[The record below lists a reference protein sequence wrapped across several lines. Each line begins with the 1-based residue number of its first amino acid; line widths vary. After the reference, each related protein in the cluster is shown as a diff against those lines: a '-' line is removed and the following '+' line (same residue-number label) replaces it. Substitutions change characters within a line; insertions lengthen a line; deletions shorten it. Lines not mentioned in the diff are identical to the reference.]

1 MASGFDRQVRVRDEY
16 QRRNPEWVDSVR
28 RYRALIEAAS
38 APGARLLDLGCGR
51 NGLHGDDLSCA
62 PDAVVFGVDPD
73 PAALADN
80 RVIRHRVVGSGEEL
94 PFASGTFDV
103 VASAWVLEH
112 LDHPGLVFSEVRRV
126 LVTGGRFVFLT
137 PNAWNYNAWMIRA
150 IPHRWHA
157 GLTQRL
163 YGRGEGDAP
172 RPLSSQ
178 QRRTAAP
185 AAQRRRLRAH
195 ASRLQ
200 RRPVIHRLQQAA
212 ARVVVRHRADPRR
225 TAIAEG
231 TGAHPRRRRSLTAD
245 PATKLLRVSI
255 DMTTEQREIVG
266 MVRDFVE
273 REIIPVAHDLD
284 HDDVYPDRIV
294 AQMKQLGFFGFAIGE
309 EYGGTGLDYA
319 TYAMV
324 CEEIA
329 RGWMSIT
336 GIINTHF
343 IVAFLIEN
351 FGTDEQKQR
360 FLPRMATGEFHGGFS
375 MSEPNC
381 GSDVQ
386 AIQTRAIR
394 DNGEYVING
403 TKMWATNG
411 EHSTVVATL
420 VKTDPDAS
428 PPHRGMSCI
437 LAEKQYQGFTS
448 SRRIEKLGYKGVETT
463 ELVFENNR
471 QPASNLLGGVEG
483 QGFKQM
489 MAAIEVGR
497 VNVAARGVGV
507 AQRAFELSIAY
518 AQQRQAFGVAIAQH
532 EAIQFKLA
540 DMATKIQAARLLTN
554 FAARKKDAGERA
566 DVECGMAKLFASE
579 TCFEVV
585 SEALRV
591 HGGYGFS
598 KEYDVERLYRDA
610 PLLIIGEGT
619 NEIQRLIIAK
629 GLLERHRITT

>member
-1 MASGFDRQVRVRDEY
+1 M
-16 QRRNPEWVDSVR
+16 
-28 RYRALIEAAS
+28 
-38 APGARLLDLGCGR
+38 
-51 NGLHGDDLSCA
+51 
-62 PDAVVFGVDPD
+62 
-73 PAALADN
+73 
-80 RVIRHRVVGSGEEL
+80 
-94 PFASGTFDV
+94 
-103 VASAWVLEH
+103 
-112 LDHPGLVFSEVRRV
+112 
-126 LVTGGRFVFLT
+126 
-137 PNAWNYNAWMIRA
+137 
-150 IPHRWHA
+150 
-157 GLTQRL
+157 
-163 YGRGEGDAP
+163 
-172 RPLSSQ
+172 
-178 QRRTAAP
+178 
-185 AAQRRRLRAH
+185 
-195 ASRLQ
+195 
-200 RRPVIHRLQQAA
+200 
-212 ARVVVRHRADPRR
+212 
-225 TAIAEG
+225 
-231 TGAHPRRRRSLTAD
+231 
-245 PATKLLRVSI
+245 SI

-273 REIIPVAHDLD
+273 REIIPVAHELD
-284 HDDVYPDRIV
+284 HDDTYPEGIV
-294 AQMKQLGFFGFAIGE
+294 AQMKQLGFFGFAIPE
-309 EYGGTGLDYA
+309 AYGGTGLDYA

-343 IVAFLIEN
+343 IVSFLIEN

-386 AIQTRAIR
+386 AIQTRAAL
-394 DNGEYVING
+394 DGDAYVING

-420 VKTDPDAS
+420 VKTDPNAS

-437 LAEKQYQGFTS
+437 LAEKHYLGFTS
-448 SRRIEKLGYKGVETT
+448 SRHIEKLGYKGVETT

-471 QPASNLLGGVEG
+471 QPTANLLGEVEG

-507 AQRAFELSIAY
+507 AQHAFELPIAE
-518 AQQRQAFGVAIAQH
+518 H

-585 SEALRV
+585 GEALRV

-619 NEIQRLIIAK
+619 NEIQ
-629 GLLERHRITT
+629 

>member
-1 MASGFDRQVRVRDEY
+1 M
-16 QRRNPEWVDSVR
+16 
-28 RYRALIEAAS
+28 
-38 APGARLLDLGCGR
+38 
-51 NGLHGDDLSCA
+51 
-62 PDAVVFGVDPD
+62 
-73 PAALADN
+73 
-80 RVIRHRVVGSGEEL
+80 
-94 PFASGTFDV
+94 
-103 VASAWVLEH
+103 
-112 LDHPGLVFSEVRRV
+112 
-126 LVTGGRFVFLT
+126 
-137 PNAWNYNAWMIRA
+137 
-150 IPHRWHA
+150 
-157 GLTQRL
+157 
-163 YGRGEGDAP
+163 
-172 RPLSSQ
+172 
-178 QRRTAAP
+178 
-185 AAQRRRLRAH
+185 
-195 ASRLQ
+195 
-200 RRPVIHRLQQAA
+200 
-212 ARVVVRHRADPRR
+212 
-225 TAIAEG
+225 
-231 TGAHPRRRRSLTAD
+231 
-245 PATKLLRVSI
+245 SI

-266 MVRDFVE
+266 MVRDFAE
-273 REIIPVAHDLD
+273 REIIPVAHDLE
-284 HDDVYPDRIV
+284 HDDIYPEKIV
-294 AQMKQLGFFGFAIGE
+294 AQMKRLGFFGFAVPE
-309 EYGGTGLDYA
+309 EYGGAGLDYA

-343 IVAFLIEN
+343 IVSFLLEN
-351 FGTDEQKQR
+351 FGTDAQKQR

-394 DNGEYVING
+394 DGDDYLING

-420 VKTDPDAS
+420 VKTDPEAN

-437 LAEKQYQGFTS
+437 LAEKQYPGFS
-448 SRRIEKLGYKGVETT
+448 ASRHIEKLGYRGVETT
-463 ELVFENNR
+463 ELVFDNNR

-507 AQRAFELSIAY
+507 AQRAFELSIEY
-518 AQQRQAFGVAIAQH
+518 AQQRHAFGVPIAQH
-532 EAIQFKLA
+532 QAIQFKLA

-554 FAARKKDAGERA
+554 FAARRKDAGERA
-566 DVECGMAKLFASE
+566 DIECGMAKLFASE

-585 SEALRV
+585 SEAMRV

-598 KEYDVERLYRDA
+598 KEYEIERLYRDA

-619 NEIQRLIIAK
+619 NEIQRVIITK
-629 GLLERHRITT
+629 GLLERYRITP

>member
-1 MASGFDRQVRVRDEY
+1 M
-16 QRRNPEWVDSVR
+16 
-28 RYRALIEAAS
+28 
-38 APGARLLDLGCGR
+38 
-51 NGLHGDDLSCA
+51 
-62 PDAVVFGVDPD
+62 
-73 PAALADN
+73 
-80 RVIRHRVVGSGEEL
+80 
-94 PFASGTFDV
+94 
-103 VASAWVLEH
+103 
-112 LDHPGLVFSEVRRV
+112 
-126 LVTGGRFVFLT
+126 
-137 PNAWNYNAWMIRA
+137 
-150 IPHRWHA
+150 
-157 GLTQRL
+157 
-163 YGRGEGDAP
+163 
-172 RPLSSQ
+172 
-178 QRRTAAP
+178 
-185 AAQRRRLRAH
+185 
-195 ASRLQ
+195 
-200 RRPVIHRLQQAA
+200 
-212 ARVVVRHRADPRR
+212 
-225 TAIAEG
+225 
-231 TGAHPRRRRSLTAD
+231 
-245 PATKLLRVSI
+245 SI

-273 REIIPVAHDLD
+273 REIIPVAHDLE
-284 HDDVYPDRIV
+284 HDDIYPDKIV
-294 AQMKQLGFFGFAIGE
+294 AQMKHLGFFGFAISE

-343 IVAFLIEN
+343 IVSFLIEN

-394 DNGEYVING
+394 DGDDYVING

-411 EHSTVVATL
+411 QHATVVATL
-420 VKTDPDAS
+420 VKTNPDAK
-428 PPHRGMSCI
+428 PAHRGMSCV
-437 LAEKQYQGFTS
+437 LAEKQYSGFTA
-448 SRRIEKLGYKGVETT
+448 SRHIEKLGYKGVETT

-471 QPASNLLGGVEG
+471 QPTSNLLGGVEG

-507 AQRAFELSIAY
+507 AQRAFELAIAY
-518 AQQRQAFGVAIAQH
+518 AQQRQAFGVPIAQH
-532 EAIQFKLA
+532 QAIQFKLS

-566 DVECGMAKLFASE
+566 DIECGMAKLFASE

-585 SEALRV
+585 GEAMRV

-598 KEYDVERLYRDA
+598 KEYEVERLYRDA

-619 NEIQRLIIAK
+619 NEIQRVIIAK
-629 GLLERHRITT
+629 GLLERYRISG

>member
-1 MASGFDRQVRVRDEY
+1 MT
-16 QRRNPEWVDSVR
+16 
-28 RYRALIEAAS
+28 I
-38 APGARLLDLGCGR
+38 
-51 NGLHGDDLSCA
+51 
-62 PDAVVFGVDPD
+62 
-73 PAALADN
+73 
-80 RVIRHRVVGSGEEL
+80 
-94 PFASGTFDV
+94 DV
-103 VASAWVLEH
+103 
-112 LDHPGLVFSEVRRV
+112 
-126 LVTGGRFVFLT
+126 
-137 PNAWNYNAWMIRA
+137 
-150 IPHRWHA
+150 
-157 GLTQRL
+157 
-163 YGRGEGDAP
+163 
-172 RPLSSQ
+172 
-178 QRRTAAP
+178 
-185 AAQRRRLRAH
+185 
-195 ASRLQ
+195 
-200 RRPVIHRLQQAA
+200 
-212 ARVVVRHRADPRR
+212 
-225 TAIAEG
+225 
-231 TGAHPRRRRSLTAD
+231 
-245 PATKLLRVSI
+245 
-255 DMTTEQREIVG
+255 TTEQREIVG

-284 HDDVYPDRIV
+284 HDDSYPERIV
-294 AQMKQLGFFGFAIGE
+294 AQMKQLGFFGFAIPE
-309 EYGGTGLDYA
+309 EYGGAGLDYA

-343 IVAFLIEN
+343 IVSFLIEK

-386 AIQTRAIR
+386 AIQTRAVR

-411 EHSTVVATL
+411 AHSTVVATL
-420 VKTDPDAS
+420 VKTDPDAK
-428 PPHRGMSCI
+428 PAHRGMSCI
-437 LAEKQYQGFTS
+437 LAEKQYPGFTV
-448 SRRIEKLGYKGVETT
+448 SRHIEKLGYKGVETT

-471 QPASNLLGGVEG
+471 QPAANLLGGTEG

-507 AQRAFELSIAY
+507 AQRAFELAIEYS
-518 AQQRQAFGVAIAQH
+518 QHRHAFGDPIAQH
-532 EAIQFKLA
+532 QAIQFKLA
-540 DMATKIQAARLLTN
+540 DMATKIQAARLMTN

-566 DVECGMAKLFASE
+566 DIECGMAKLFATE

-585 SEALRV
+585 TEAMRV

-598 KEYDVERLYRDA
+598 KEYEVERLYRDA

-619 NEIQRLIIAK
+619 NEIQRVIIAK
-629 GLLERHRITT
+629 GLLERYRITT

>member
-1 MASGFDRQVRVRDEY
+1 
-16 QRRNPEWVDSVR
+16 
-28 RYRALIEAAS
+28 
-38 APGARLLDLGCGR
+38 
-51 NGLHGDDLSCA
+51 
-62 PDAVVFGVDPD
+62 
-73 PAALADN
+73 
-80 RVIRHRVVGSGEEL
+80 
-94 PFASGTFDV
+94 
-103 VASAWVLEH
+103 
-112 LDHPGLVFSEVRRV
+112 
-126 LVTGGRFVFLT
+126 
-137 PNAWNYNAWMIRA
+137 
-150 IPHRWHA
+150 
-157 GLTQRL
+157 
-163 YGRGEGDAP
+163 
-172 RPLSSQ
+172 
-178 QRRTAAP
+178 
-185 AAQRRRLRAH
+185 
-195 ASRLQ
+195 
-200 RRPVIHRLQQAA
+200 
-212 ARVVVRHRADPRR
+212 
-225 TAIAEG
+225 
-231 TGAHPRRRRSLTAD
+231 
-245 PATKLLRVSI
+245 VSI

-273 REIIPVAHDLD
+273 REIIPVAHDLE
-284 HDDVYPDRIV
+284 HDDTYPEAIV
-294 AQMKQLGFFGFAIGE
+294 AQMKRLGFFGFAVPE
-309 EYGGTGLDYA
+309 EYGGAGLDYA

-343 IVAFLIEN
+343 IVSFLLEK

-386 AIQTRAIR
+386 AIQTRAVR

-411 EHSTVVATL
+411 AHSTVVATL

-437 LAEKQYQGFTS
+437 LAEKQYPGFS
-448 SRRIEKLGYKGVETT
+448 ASRHIEKLGYRGVETT
-463 ELVFENNR
+463 ELVFDNNR
-471 QPASNLLGGVEG
+471 QPVSNLLGGVEG

-507 AQRAFELSIAY
+507 AQRAFELSISY
-518 AQQRQAFGVAIAQH
+518 AQQRHAFGVPIAEHQ
-532 EAIQFKLA
+532 AIQFKLA

-566 DVECGMAKLFASE
+566 DIECGMAKLFATE

-585 SEALRV
+585 SEAMRV

-598 KEYDVERLYRDA
+598 KEYEVERLYRDA

-619 NEIQRLIIAK
+619 NEIQRVIIAK
-629 GLLERHRITT
+629 GLLERYKITA

>member
-1 MASGFDRQVRVRDEY
+1 M
-16 QRRNPEWVDSVR
+16 
-28 RYRALIEAAS
+28 
-38 APGARLLDLGCGR
+38 
-51 NGLHGDDLSCA
+51 
-62 PDAVVFGVDPD
+62 
-73 PAALADN
+73 
-80 RVIRHRVVGSGEEL
+80 
-94 PFASGTFDV
+94 
-103 VASAWVLEH
+103 
-112 LDHPGLVFSEVRRV
+112 
-126 LVTGGRFVFLT
+126 
-137 PNAWNYNAWMIRA
+137 
-150 IPHRWHA
+150 
-157 GLTQRL
+157 
-163 YGRGEGDAP
+163 
-172 RPLSSQ
+172 
-178 QRRTAAP
+178 
-185 AAQRRRLRAH
+185 
-195 ASRLQ
+195 
-200 RRPVIHRLQQAA
+200 
-212 ARVVVRHRADPRR
+212 
-225 TAIAEG
+225 
-231 TGAHPRRRRSLTAD
+231 
-245 PATKLLRVSI
+245 SI

-273 REIIPVAHDLD
+273 REIIPVAHDLE
-284 HDDVYPDRIV
+284 HDDTYPEQIV
-294 AQMKQLGFFGFAIGE
+294 VQMKRLGFFGFAVPE
-309 EYGGTGLDYA
+309 EYGGAGLDYA

-343 IVAFLIEN
+343 IVSFLIEK
-351 FGTDEQKQR
+351 FGTDEQRQR

-411 EHSTVVATL
+411 EHATVVATL

-437 LAEKQYQGFTS
+437 LAEKQYPGFTA
-448 SRRIEKLGYKGVETT
+448 SRHIEKLGYRGVETT
-463 ELVFENNR
+463 ELVFADNR
-471 QPASNLLGGVEG
+471 QPAANLLGAVEG

-507 AQRAFELSIAY
+507 AQRAFELSMVY
-518 AQQRQAFGVAIAQH
+518 AQQRHAFGVPIAQH
-532 EAIQFKLA
+532 QAIQFKLA

-554 FAARKKDAGERA
+554 FAARRKDAGERA
-566 DVECGMAKLFASE
+566 DIECGMAKLFATE

-585 SEALRV
+585 AEAMRV

-598 KEYDVERLYRDA
+598 REYEVERLYRDA

-619 NEIQRLIIAK
+619 NEIQRVIIAK
-629 GLLERHRITT
+629 GLLERYRLAD